1 MEEKKE
7 FVPDRYW
14 YDSLWIYLFGF
25 IILIFMG
32 IIFYRSLNPEWKK
45 YQKEFK
51 KVVEKK
57 LGPEVAKKIDFGIK
71 QIWNMDIMGPNVA
84 DRCITCHMG
93 VEIKGLEGEDVPVV
107 FRTHPNPD
115 GIMDKHPIEK
125 FGCTSCHGGQG
136 PALTTKQAHAGKGV
150 RWLWPVYTREM
161 QKRYKIDEDRLV
173 MVQINCNHCHRFDK
187 ETPGMDYIN
196 LAKQI
201 IQEKNCRQCHVI
213 DGYGG
218 NIGPALTY
226 EGDKP
231 HELFD
236 FSHIEA
242 DLEERELPK
251 TVFTWHILHFENP
264 QKVVPGSVMPNY
276 GFTDKEKVALAMLV
290 MSWRKIKYP
299 VEYLSNPDKYY
310 VLKLIDEGRIK
321 ATEIELVSKTS
332 LNNVDM
338 KKQDNIKTA
347 STDLTELGKQLFSSK
362 GCNTCHN
369 ITDQKLVGPGLK
381 GVAQRRT
388 KDWIIAMIYKPDSML
403 DNDPIAKQLLKEYN
417 NVRMVLLQ
425 PVSKEEAEAIYEY
438 LKTLK

>member
-1 MEEKKE
+1 
-7 FVPDRYW
+7 
-14 YDSLWIYLFGF
+14 
-25 IILIFMG
+25 
-32 IIFYRSLNPEWKK
+32 
-45 YQKEFK
+45 
-51 KVVEKK
+51 
-57 LGPEVAKKIDFGIK
+57 
-71 QIWNMDIMGPNVA
+71 
-84 DRCITCHMG
+84 
-93 VEIKGLEGEDVPVV
+93 
-107 FRTHPNPD
+107 
-115 GIMDKHPIEK
+115 
-125 FGCTSCHGGQG
+125 
-136 PALTTKQAHAGKGV
+136 
-150 RWLWPVYTREM
+150 
-161 QKRYKIDEDRLV
+161 
-173 MVQINCNHCHRFDK
+173 
-187 ETPGMDYIN
+187 
-196 LAKQI
+196 
-201 IQEKNCRQCHVI
+201 
-213 DGYGG
+213 
-218 NIGPALTY
+218 
-226 EGDKP
+226 
-231 HELFD
+231 
-236 FSHIEA
+236 
-242 DLEERELPK
+242 
-251 TVFTWHILHFENP
+251 
-264 QKVVPGSVMPNY
+264 MPNY

>member
-1 MEEKKE
+1 
-7 FVPDRYW
+7 
-14 YDSLWIYLFGF
+14 
-25 IILIFMG
+25 
-32 IIFYRSLNPEWKK
+32 
-45 YQKEFK
+45 
-51 KVVEKK
+51 
-57 LGPEVAKKIDFGIK
+57 
-71 QIWNMDIMGPNVA
+71 MDIMGPNVA

-161 QKRYKIDEDRLV
+161 QKHYKIDEDRLV

-226 EGDKP
+226 EGDKS

-236 FSHIEA
+236 FSHVEA

-338 KKQDNIKTA
+338 KKQDTIKTA

>member
-1 MEEKKE
+1 
-7 FVPDRYW
+7 
-14 YDSLWIYLFGF
+14 
-25 IILIFMG
+25 
-32 IIFYRSLNPEWKK
+32 
-45 YQKEFK
+45 
-51 KVVEKK
+51 
-57 LGPEVAKKIDFGIK
+57 
-71 QIWNMDIMGPNVA
+71 
-84 DRCITCHMG
+84 
-93 VEIKGLEGEDVPVV
+93 
-107 FRTHPNPD
+107 
-115 GIMDKHPIEK
+115 
-125 FGCTSCHGGQG
+125 
-136 PALTTKQAHAGKGV
+136 
-150 RWLWPVYTREM
+150 
-161 QKRYKIDEDRLV
+161 
-173 MVQINCNHCHRFDK
+173 FDK

-226 EGDKP
+226 EGDKS

-236 FSHIEA
+236 FSHVEA

-264 QKVVPGSVMPNY
+264 QKVVPGSVMPNF
-276 GFTDKEKVALAMLV
+276 GFSDKEKIALAMLV

-321 ATEIELVSKTS
+321 AKEIELVSKVS
-332 LNNVDM
+332 LNNLDM
-338 KKQDNIKTA
+338 KKQDTMKVS
-347 STDLTELGKQLFSSK
+347 STNLTELGKKLFSEK

-369 ITDQKLVGPGLK
+369 ITEQRLVGPGLK

-388 KDWIIAMIYKPDSML
+388 KDWIIAMIYKTDSML
-403 DNDPIAKQLLKEYN
+403 NNDPIAKQLLKEYN
-417 NVRMVLLQ
+417 NVRMIPLK